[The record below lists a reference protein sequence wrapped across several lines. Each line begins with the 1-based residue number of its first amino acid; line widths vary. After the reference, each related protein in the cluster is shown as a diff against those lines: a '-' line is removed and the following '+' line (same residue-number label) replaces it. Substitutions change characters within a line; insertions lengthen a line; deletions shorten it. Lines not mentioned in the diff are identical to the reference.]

1 MQGEYQADHLLFDQ
15 LEVVYRQF
23 LSLIESSESQPGI
36 GKHQS
41 KCREKMT
48 LLCNYIYSKRYHEPS
63 DVLPDPKALNHHD
76 PSQFALL
83 DEPFVFSSV

>member
-41 KCREKMT
+41 KMQRKNDT
-48 LLCNYIYSKRYHEPS
+48 LMQLHLQQEISRTFRCAS
-63 DVLPDPKALNHHD
+63 
-76 PSQFALL
+76 
-83 DEPFVFSSV
+83 